1 MVGDDAGRL
10 QVGELDEGRGR
21 VCLPRRDSPRHGAG
35 EAARALVR
43 QTPTTMA
50 SQIGISITTTGTTIS
65 TDLVPSD
72 DPRPSGKRGLRSFSS
87 LGAQFGAQRPPK
99 ALCGLPTRLARV
111 CDCFPPAQ
119 STRHPARHGHHERGL
134 RPGEPMGL
142 GNMCARR
149 APAGRQR
156 LGLRYAHSLPVE
168 CVPADYAAA
177 ADRCPMMSSPRCS
190 QDETHQN
197 ETHQD
202 ETLGADSAVGI
213 SRRRPCVRHDTGAR
227 IRYAHASLR
236 LS

>member
-1 MVGDDAGRL
+1 
-10 QVGELDEGRGR
+10 
-21 VCLPRRDSPRHGAG
+21 
-35 EAARALVR
+35 
-43 QTPTTMA
+43 MA

-87 LGAQFGAQRPPK
+87 LGETPKSAVRPSYAP
-99 ALCGLPTRLARV
+99 RV

-177 ADRCPMMSSPRCS
+177 ADRCPMMSSPRYS